1 MRIGSG
7 LYFISLL
14 RLEILGCYGCY
25 QIFQTDVY
33 LIVLD
38 LGDGDLPDSATI
50 DGADGCHDSLGLE
63 EGSGPRL

>member
-1 MRIGSG
+1 MVGKGR
-7 LYFISLL
+7 
-14 RLEILGCYGCY
+14 Y
-25 QIFQTDVY
+25 QIFQMDVD